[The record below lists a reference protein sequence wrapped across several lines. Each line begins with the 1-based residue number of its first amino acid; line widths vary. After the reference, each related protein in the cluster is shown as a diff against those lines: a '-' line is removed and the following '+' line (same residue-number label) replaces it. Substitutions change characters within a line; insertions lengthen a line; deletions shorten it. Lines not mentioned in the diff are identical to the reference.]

1 MRNQDLDAL
10 KTREQEAFSLKQN
23 AWKKYDEAK
32 TRCSELHDAMQSAWN
47 ERVSVRD
54 VMNREYEA
62 MQNDNNNYRA
72 VWDEYGRIRDYNNA
86 KIESL
91 RSEAD
96 YEHREMIRCF
106 DQASSCYQ
114 YGDKSEAPYW
124 SEQGH
129 SHKNLRD
136 QLNCQ
141 ISELCREVKAAK
153 QNAEMRANKT
163 NSSAFHRAKEAFD
176 DAKNRHEAFQ
186 AGFKRLKA
194 ERDQFKLE
202 FHRAEAE
209 HRKLKEQFQRKLNEI
224 KTNNRREREATLDKA
239 GVSLF
244 ERSDAKIVK
253 KSDGTIQVYHG
264 GIGSG
269 DGYGHGHTALDQFG
283 NKTYDRDAF
292 AEHGKQNYVD
302 NEKRDYNSYS
312 EYRNTALKNRPS
324 HGGWTSLERGVI
336 FDSNNRTYDV
346 TFRQGLGHN
355 DGQTL
360 ISDGHISGKKFN
372 EHHSHYGNNDKSRFP
387 NEPNRIE
394 DSSRHKNDDSYSGP
408 EH

>member
-10 KTREQEAFSLKQN
+10 KTREQEAFSFKQN

-32 TRCSELHDAMQSAWN
+32 TRCSELHDAMQSAWD
-47 ERVSVRD
+47 ERVSARD
-54 VMNREYEA
+54 VMNHEYEA

-163 NSSAFHRAKEAFD
+163 NSSAFHRAKEAFN

-186 AGFKRLKA
+186 AGFNRLKA
-194 ERDQFKLE
+194 ERDQLKLE

-209 HRKLKEQFQRKLNEI
+209 HRKLKEQFQRKLDEI
-224 KTNNRREREATLDKA
+224 KTNNKREREETLDKA

-283 NKTYDRDAF
+283 NKTYDRKAF
-292 AEHGKQNYVD
+292 TEHGKQNYVD
-302 NEKRDYNSYS
+302 NEDGSWSFRLWRQAAKGYANKKDPDHFTDILY
-312 EYRNTALKNRPS
+312 
-324 HGGWTSLERGVI
+324 GGSKGNI
-336 FDSNNRTYDV
+336 K
-346 TFRQGLGHN
+346 G
-355 DGQTL
+355 
-360 ISDGHISGKKFN
+360 DGHGHMIVENSTGDIVF
-372 EHHSHYGNNDKSRFP
+372 HRDMDGNIDVIDHERCP
-387 NEPNRIE
+387 GINEPKKKR
-394 DSSRHKNDDSYSGP
+394 
-408 EH
+408 

>member
-1 MRNQDLDAL
+1 MRSQDLDAL

-23 AWKKYDEAK
+23 AWKKYDEAR

-47 ERVSVRD
+47 ERVSARD
-54 VMNREYEA
+54 VMNHEYEA

-141 ISELCREVKAAK
+141 ISELYREVKAAK

-163 NSSAFHRAKEAFD
+163 NSSAFHRAKEAFN

-209 HRKLKEQFQRKLNEI
+209 HRKLKEQFQRKLDEI
-224 KTNNRREREATLDKA
+224 KTNNKREREATLDKA

-264 GIGSG
+264 GVGSG

-283 NKTYDRDAF
+283 NKTYDRKAF
-292 AEHGKQNYVD
+292 TEHGKQNYVD
-302 NEKRDYNSYS
+302 NEDGSWSFTLWRQVAKGYANKKDPDHFTDILY
-312 EYRNTALKNRPS
+312 
-324 HGGWTSLERGVI
+324 GGSKGNI
-336 FDSNNRTYDV
+336 K
-346 TFRQGLGHN
+346 G
-355 DGQTL
+355 
-360 ISDGHISGKKFN
+360 DGHGHMIVENSTGDIVF
-372 EHHSHYGNNDKSRFP
+372 HRDMDGNIDVIDHERCP
-387 NEPNRIE
+387 GINEPKKKR
-394 DSSRHKNDDSYSGP
+394 
-408 EH
+408 

>member
-47 ERVSVRD
+47 ERVSARD
-54 VMNREYEA
+54 VMNHEYEA

-209 HRKLKEQFQRKLNEI
+209 HRKLKEQFQRKLDEI
-224 KTNNRREREATLDKA
+224 KTNNKREREETLDKA

-283 NKTYDRDAF
+283 NKTYDRKAF
-292 AEHGKQNYVD
+292 TEHGKQNYVD
-302 NEKRDYNSYS
+302 NEDGSWSFRLWRQAAKGYANKKDPDHFTDILY
-312 EYRNTALKNRPS
+312 
-324 HGGWTSLERGVI
+324 GGSKGNI
-336 FDSNNRTYDV
+336 K
-346 TFRQGLGHN
+346 G
-355 DGQTL
+355 
-360 ISDGHISGKKFN
+360 DGHGHMIVENSTGDIVF
-372 EHHSHYGNNDKSRFP
+372 HRDMDGNIDVIDHERCP
-387 NEPNRIE
+387 GINEPKKKR
-394 DSSRHKNDDSYSGP
+394 
-408 EH
+408 

>member
-10 KTREQEAFSLKQN
+10 KTREHDAFSLKQN

-47 ERVSVRD
+47 ERVSARD

-72 VWDEYGRIRDYNNA
+72 VWDGYGRIRDYNNA

-176 DAKNRHEAFQ
+176 DAKNKHEAFQ

-194 ERDQFKLE
+194 ERDQLKIE

-209 HRKLKEQFQRKLNEI
+209 HRKLKEQFQRKLDEI
-224 KTNNRREREATLDKA
+224 KTNNRREREETLDKA

-283 NKTYDRDAF
+283 NKTYDRKAF
-292 AEHGKQNYVD
+292 TEHGKQNYVD
-302 NEKRDYNSYS
+302 NEDGSWSFRLWRQAAKGYANKKDPDHFTDILY
-312 EYRNTALKNRPS
+312 
-324 HGGWTSLERGVI
+324 GGSKGNI
-336 FDSNNRTYDV
+336 K
-346 TFRQGLGHN
+346 G
-355 DGQTL
+355 
-360 ISDGHISGKKFN
+360 DGHGHMIVENSTGDIVF
-372 EHHSHYGNNDKSRFP
+372 HRDMDGNIDVIDHERCP
-387 NEPNRIE
+387 GINEPKKKR
-394 DSSRHKNDDSYSGP
+394 
-408 EH
+408 

>member
-10 KTREQEAFSLKQN
+10 KTREQEAFSFKQN

-32 TRCSELHDAMQSAWN
+32 TRCSELHDAMQSAWD
-47 ERVSVRD
+47 ERVSARD
-54 VMNREYEA
+54 VMNHEYEA

-86 KIESL
+86 KIEGL

-209 HRKLKEQFQRKLNEI
+209 HRKLKEQFQRKLDEI
-224 KTNNRREREATLDKA
+224 KTNNRREREETLDKA

-283 NKTYDRDAF
+283 NKTYDRKAF
-292 AEHGKQNYVD
+292 TEHGKQNYVD
-302 NEKRDYNSYS
+302 NEDGSWSFRLWRQAAKGYANKKDPDHFTDILY
-312 EYRNTALKNRPS
+312 
-324 HGGWTSLERGVI
+324 GGSKGNI
-336 FDSNNRTYDV
+336 K
-346 TFRQGLGHN
+346 G
-355 DGQTL
+355 
-360 ISDGHISGKKFN
+360 DGHGHMIVENSTGDIVF
-372 EHHSHYGNNDKSRFP
+372 HRDMDGNIDVIDHERCP
-387 NEPNRIE
+387 GINEPKKKR
-394 DSSRHKNDDSYSGP
+394 
-408 EH
+408 

>member
-32 TRCSELHDAMQSAWN
+32 TRCSELHDAMQSAWD
-47 ERVSVRD
+47 ERVSARD
-54 VMNREYEA
+54 VMNHEYEA

-163 NSSAFHRAKEAFD
+163 NSSAFHRAKEAFN

-186 AGFKRLKA
+186 TGFKRLKA
-194 ERDQFKLE
+194 ERDQLKLE

-209 HRKLKEQFQRKLNEI
+209 HRKLKEQFQRKLDEI
-224 KTNNRREREATLDKA
+224 KTNNKREREETLDKA

-283 NKTYDRDAF
+283 NKTYDRKAF
-292 AEHGKQNYVD
+292 TEHGKQNYVD
-302 NEKRDYNSYS
+302 NEDGSWSFRLWRQAAKGYANKKDPDHFTDILY
-312 EYRNTALKNRPS
+312 
-324 HGGWTSLERGVI
+324 GGSKGNI
-336 FDSNNRTYDV
+336 K
-346 TFRQGLGHN
+346 G
-355 DGQTL
+355 
-360 ISDGHISGKKFN
+360 DGHGHMIVENSTGDIVF
-372 EHHSHYGNNDKSRFP
+372 HRDMDGNIDVIDHERCP
-387 NEPNRIE
+387 GINEPKKKR
-394 DSSRHKNDDSYSGP
+394 
-408 EH
+408 

>member
-10 KTREQEAFSLKQN
+10 KTREQEAFSFKQN

-47 ERVSVRD
+47 ERVSARD
-54 VMNREYEA
+54 VMNHEYES

-136 QLNCQ
+136 QLNYQ

-209 HRKLKEQFQRKLNEI
+209 HRKLKEQFQRKLDEI
-224 KTNNRREREATLDKA
+224 KTNNRREREETLDKA

-283 NKTYDRDAF
+283 NKTYDRKAF
-292 AEHGKQNYVD
+292 TEHGKQNYVD
-302 NEKRDYNSYS
+302 NEDGSWSFRLWRQAAKGYANKKDPDHFTDILY
-312 EYRNTALKNRPS
+312 
-324 HGGWTSLERGVI
+324 GGSKGNI
-336 FDSNNRTYDV
+336 K
-346 TFRQGLGHN
+346 G
-355 DGQTL
+355 
-360 ISDGHISGKKFN
+360 DGHGHMIVENSTGDIVF
-372 EHHSHYGNNDKSRFP
+372 HRDMDGNIDVIDHERCP
-387 NEPNRIE
+387 GINEPKKKR
-394 DSSRHKNDDSYSGP
+394 
-408 EH
+408 

>member
-23 AWKKYDEAK
+23 AWKKYDEAR
-32 TRCSELHDAMQSAWN
+32 TRCSELHDAMQSAWD
-47 ERVSVRD
+47 ERVSARD
-54 VMNREYEA
+54 VMNHEYEA

-163 NSSAFHRAKEAFD
+163 NSSAFHRAKEAFN
-176 DAKNRHEAFQ
+176 DAKNKHEAFQ
-186 AGFKRLKA
+186 TGFKRLKA

-209 HRKLKEQFQRKLNEI
+209 HRKLKEQFQRKLDEI
-224 KTNNRREREATLDKA
+224 KTNNKRERRETLDKA

-264 GIGSG
+264 GVGSG

-283 NKTYDRDAF
+283 NKTYDRKAF
-292 AEHGKQNYVD
+292 TEHGKQNYVD
-302 NEKRDYNSYS
+302 NEDGSWSFRLWRQAAKGYANKKDPDHFTDILY
-312 EYRNTALKNRPS
+312 
-324 HGGWTSLERGVI
+324 GGSKGNI
-336 FDSNNRTYDV
+336 K
-346 TFRQGLGHN
+346 G
-355 DGQTL
+355 
-360 ISDGHISGKKFN
+360 DGHGHMIVENSTGDIVF
-372 EHHSHYGNNDKSRFP
+372 HRDMDGNIDVIDHERCP
-387 NEPNRIE
+387 GINEPKKKR
-394 DSSRHKNDDSYSGP
+394 
-408 EH
+408 

>member
-10 KTREQEAFSLKQN
+10 KTREQEAFSLKQK

-32 TRCSELHDAMQSAWN
+32 TRCSEFHDAMQSAWN
-47 ERVSVRD
+47 ERVSARD
-54 VMNREYEA
+54 VMNHEYEA

-114 YGDKSEAPYW
+114 YGYKSEAPYW

-209 HRKLKEQFQRKLNEI
+209 HRKLKE
-224 KTNNRREREATLDKA
+224 
-239 GVSLF
+239 
-244 ERSDAKIVK
+244 
-253 KSDGTIQVYHG
+253 
-264 GIGSG
+264 
-269 DGYGHGHTALDQFG
+269 
-283 NKTYDRDAF
+283 
-292 AEHGKQNYVD
+292 
-302 NEKRDYNSYS
+302 
-312 EYRNTALKNRPS
+312 
-324 HGGWTSLERGVI
+324 
-336 FDSNNRTYDV
+336 
-346 TFRQGLGHN
+346 
-355 DGQTL
+355 
-360 ISDGHISGKKFN
+360 
-372 EHHSHYGNNDKSRFP
+372 
-387 NEPNRIE
+387 
-394 DSSRHKNDDSYSGP
+394 
-408 EH
+408 

>member
-10 KTREQEAFSLKQN
+10 KTREQEAFSLKQK

-47 ERVSVRD
+47 ERVSARD
-54 VMNREYEA
+54 VMNHEYEA
-62 MQNDNNNYRA
+62 MQNDSNNYRA

-136 QLNCQ
+136 QLNYQ
-141 ISELCREVKAAK
+141 VSELCREVKAAK

-194 ERDQFKLE
+194 ERDQLKLE
-202 FHRAEAE
+202 FNRAEAE
-209 HRKLKEQFQRKLNEI
+209 HRKLKEQFQRKLDEI
-224 KTNNRREREATLDKA
+224 KTNNKREREETLDKA

-283 NKTYDRDAF
+283 NKTYDRKAF
-292 AEHGKQNYVD
+292 TEHGKQNYVD
-302 NEKRDYNSYS
+302 NEDGSWSFRLWRQAAKGYANKKDPDHFTDILY
-312 EYRNTALKNRPS
+312 
-324 HGGWTSLERGVI
+324 GGSKGNI
-336 FDSNNRTYDV
+336 K
-346 TFRQGLGHN
+346 G
-355 DGQTL
+355 
-360 ISDGHISGKKFN
+360 DGHGHMIVENSTGDIVF
-372 EHHSHYGNNDKSRFP
+372 HRDMDGNIDVIDHERCP
-387 NEPNRIE
+387 GINEPKKKR
-394 DSSRHKNDDSYSGP
+394 
-408 EH
+408 

>member
-10 KTREQEAFSLKQN
+10 KTREQDAFSLKQN

-47 ERVSVRD
+47 ERVSARD
-54 VMNREYEA
+54 VMNHEYEA

-209 HRKLKEQFQRKLNEI
+209 HRKLKEQFQRKLDEI
-224 KTNNRREREATLDKA
+224 KTNNKREREETLDKA

-283 NKTYDRDAF
+283 NKTYDRKAF
-292 AEHGKQNYVD
+292 TEHGKQNYVD
-302 NEKRDYNSYS
+302 NEDGSWSFRLWRQAAKGYANKKDPDHFTDILY
-312 EYRNTALKNRPS
+312 
-324 HGGWTSLERGVI
+324 GGSKGNI
-336 FDSNNRTYDV
+336 K
-346 TFRQGLGHN
+346 G
-355 DGQTL
+355 
-360 ISDGHISGKKFN
+360 DGHGHMIIENSTGDIVF
-372 EHHSHYGNNDKSRFP
+372 HRDMDGNIDVIDHERCP
-387 NEPNRIE
+387 GINEPKKKR
-394 DSSRHKNDDSYSGP
+394 
-408 EH
+408 

>member
-10 KTREQEAFSLKQN
+10 KTREQEAFSFKQN

-32 TRCSELHDAMQSAWN
+32 TRCSELHDAMQSAWD
-47 ERVSVRD
+47 ERVSARD
-54 VMNREYEA
+54 VMNHEYEA

-86 KIESL
+86 KIEGL

-209 HRKLKEQFQRKLNEI
+209 HRKLKEQFQRKLDEI
-224 KTNNRREREATLDKA
+224 KTNNRREREETLDKA

-283 NKTYDRDAF
+283 NKTYDRKAF
-292 AEHGKQNYVD
+292 TEHGKQNYVD
-302 NEKRDYNSYS
+302 NEDGSWSFRLWRQAAKGYANKKDPDHFTDILY
-312 EYRNTALKNRPS
+312 
-324 HGGWTSLERGVI
+324 GGSKGNI
-336 FDSNNRTYDV
+336 K
-346 TFRQGLGHN
+346 G
-355 DGQTL
+355 
-360 ISDGHISGKKFN
+360 DGHGHMIVENSTGDIVF
-372 EHHSHYGNNDKSRFP
+372 HRDMDGNIDVIDYERCP
-387 NEPNRIE
+387 GINEPKKKR
-394 DSSRHKNDDSYSGP
+394 
-408 EH
+408 

>member
-23 AWKKYDEAK
+23 AWKKYDETK

-47 ERVSVRD
+47 ERVSARD
-54 VMNREYEA
+54 VMNREHEA

-86 KIESL
+86 KIEGL

-176 DAKNRHEAFQ
+176 DAKNKHEAFQ

-209 HRKLKEQFQRKLNEI
+209 HRKLKEQFQRKLDEI
-224 KTNNRREREATLDKA
+224 KTNNKREREETLDKA

-283 NKTYDRDAF
+283 NKTYDRKAF
-292 AEHGKQNYVD
+292 TEHGKQNYVD
-302 NEKRDYNSYS
+302 NEDGSWSFRLWRQAAKGYANKKDPDHFTDILY
-312 EYRNTALKNRPS
+312 
-324 HGGWTSLERGVI
+324 GGSKGNI
-336 FDSNNRTYDV
+336 K
-346 TFRQGLGHN
+346 G
-355 DGQTL
+355 
-360 ISDGHISGKKFN
+360 DGHGHMIVENSTGDIVF
-372 EHHSHYGNNDKSRFP
+372 HRDMDGNIDVIDHERCP
-387 NEPNRIE
+387 GINEPKKKR
-394 DSSRHKNDDSYSGP
+394 
-408 EH
+408 

>member
-1 MRNQDLDAL
+1 MRSQDLDAL

-47 ERVSVRD
+47 ERVSARD
-54 VMNREYEA
+54 VMNHEYEA

-224 KTNNRREREATLDKA
+224 KTNNKREREATLDKA

-244 ERSDAKIVK
+244 ERSDTKIVK

-283 NKTYDRDAF
+283 NKTYDRKAF

-302 NEKRDYNSYS
+302 NEDGSWSFRLWRQAAKGYANKKDPDHFTDILY
-312 EYRNTALKNRPS
+312 
-324 HGGWTSLERGVI
+324 GGSKGNI
-336 FDSNNRTYDV
+336 K
-346 TFRQGLGHN
+346 G
-355 DGQTL
+355 
-360 ISDGHISGKKFN
+360 DGHGHMIVENSTGDIVF
-372 EHHSHYGNNDKSRFP
+372 HRDMDGNIDVIDHERCP
-387 NEPNRIE
+387 GINEPKKKR
-394 DSSRHKNDDSYSGP
+394 
-408 EH
+408 

>member
-10 KTREQEAFSLKQN
+10 KIREQEAFSLKQN

-32 TRCSELHDAMQSAWN
+32 TRCSELHDAMQSAWD
-47 ERVSVRD
+47 ERVSTRD

-86 KIESL
+86 KIENL

-194 ERDQFKLE
+194 ERDQFKIE

-209 HRKLKEQFQRKLNEI
+209 HRKLKEQFQRKLDEI
-224 KTNNRREREATLDKA
+224 KTNNKREREEALDKA

-283 NKTYDRDAF
+283 NKTYDRKAF
-292 AEHGKQNYVD
+292 TEHGKQNYVD
-302 NEKRDYNSYS
+302 NEDGSWSFRLWRQAAKGYANKKDPDHFTDILY
-312 EYRNTALKNRPS
+312 
-324 HGGWTSLERGVI
+324 GGSKGNI
-336 FDSNNRTYDV
+336 K
-346 TFRQGLGHN
+346 G
-355 DGQTL
+355 
-360 ISDGHISGKKFN
+360 DGHGHMIVENSTGDIVF
-372 EHHSHYGNNDKSRFP
+372 HRDMDGNIDVIDYERCP
-387 NEPNRIE
+387 GINEPKKKR
-394 DSSRHKNDDSYSGP
+394 
-408 EH
+408 

>member
-10 KTREQEAFSLKQN
+10 KTREQEAFSLKQK

-32 TRCSELHDAMQSAWN
+32 TRCSEFHDAMQSAWN
-47 ERVSVRD
+47 ERVSARD
-54 VMNREYEA
+54 VMNHEYEA

-163 NSSAFHRAKEAFD
+163 NSSAFHRAKEAFN

-209 HRKLKEQFQRKLNEI
+209 HRKLKEQFQRKLDEI
-224 KTNNRREREATLDKA
+224 KTNNRREREETLDKA

-283 NKTYDRDAF
+283 NKTYDRKAF
-292 AEHGKQNYVD
+292 TEHGKQNYVD
-302 NEKRDYNSYS
+302 NEDGSWSFRLWRQAAKGYANKKDPDHFTDILY
-312 EYRNTALKNRPS
+312 
-324 HGGWTSLERGVI
+324 GGSKGNI
-336 FDSNNRTYDV
+336 K
-346 TFRQGLGHN
+346 G
-355 DGQTL
+355 
-360 ISDGHISGKKFN
+360 DGHGHMIVENSTGDIVF
-372 EHHSHYGNNDKSRFP
+372 HRDMDGNIDVIDHERCP
-387 NEPNRIE
+387 GINEPKKKR
-394 DSSRHKNDDSYSGP
+394 
-408 EH
+408 

>member
-23 AWKKYDEAK
+23 AWKKYDETK
-32 TRCSELHDAMQSAWN
+32 TRCSELHDAMQSTWN
-47 ERVSVRD
+47 ERVSARD

-86 KIESL
+86 KIEGL

-136 QLNCQ
+136 QLNYQ

-209 HRKLKEQFQRKLNEI
+209 HRKLKEQFQRKLDEI
-224 KTNNRREREATLDKA
+224 KTNNKREREETLNKA

-283 NKTYDRDAF
+283 NKTYDRKAF
-292 AEHGKQNYVD
+292 TEHGKQNYVD
-302 NEKRDYNSYS
+302 NEDGSWSFRLWRQAAKGYANKKDPDHFTDILY
-312 EYRNTALKNRPS
+312 
-324 HGGWTSLERGVI
+324 GGSKGNI
-336 FDSNNRTYDV
+336 K
-346 TFRQGLGHN
+346 G
-355 DGQTL
+355 
-360 ISDGHISGKKFN
+360 DGHGHMIVENSTGDIVF
-372 EHHSHYGNNDKSRFP
+372 HRDMDGNIDVIDHERCP
-387 NEPNRIE
+387 GINEPKKKR
-394 DSSRHKNDDSYSGP
+394 
-408 EH
+408 

>member
-10 KTREQEAFSLKQN
+10 NTIEQEAFSLKQN

-47 ERVSVRD
+47 ERVSARD
-54 VMNREYEA
+54 LMNHEYEA

-136 QLNCQ
+136 QLNYQ

-194 ERDQFKLE
+194 ERDQLKLE

-209 HRKLKEQFQRKLNEI
+209 HRKLKEQFQRKLDEI
-224 KTNNRREREATLDKA
+224 KTNNKREREETLDKA

-283 NKTYDRDAF
+283 NKTYDRKAF

-302 NEKRDYNSYS
+302 NEDGSWSFRLWRQAAKGYANKKDPDHFTDILY
-312 EYRNTALKNRPS
+312 
-324 HGGWTSLERGVI
+324 GGSKGNI
-336 FDSNNRTYDV
+336 K
-346 TFRQGLGHN
+346 G
-355 DGQTL
+355 
-360 ISDGHISGKKFN
+360 DGHGHMIVENSTGDIVF
-372 EHHSHYGNNDKSRFP
+372 HRDMDGNIDVIDHERCP
-387 NEPNRIE
+387 GINEPKKEAINLYTKTGFFIPSFLIFYFKQRI
-394 DSSRHKNDDSYSGP
+394 
-408 EH
+408 

>member
-32 TRCSELHDAMQSAWN
+32 TRCSELHDAMQSAWD
-47 ERVSVRD
+47 ERVSARD
-54 VMNREYEA
+54 VMNHEYEA

-136 QLNCQ
+136 QLNYQ

-209 HRKLKEQFQRKLNEI
+209 HRKLKEQFQRKLDEI
-224 KTNNRREREATLDKA
+224 KTNNRREREETLDKA

-283 NKTYDRDAF
+283 NKTYDRKAF
-292 AEHGKQNYVD
+292 TEHGKQNYVD
-302 NEKRDYNSYS
+302 NEDGSWSFRLWRQAAKGYANKKDPDHFTDILY
-312 EYRNTALKNRPS
+312 
-324 HGGWTSLERGVI
+324 GGSKGNI
-336 FDSNNRTYDV
+336 K
-346 TFRQGLGHN
+346 G
-355 DGQTL
+355 
-360 ISDGHISGKKFN
+360 DGHGHMIVENSTGDIVF
-372 EHHSHYGNNDKSRFP
+372 HRDMDGNIDVIDHERCP
-387 NEPNRIE
+387 GINEPKKKR
-394 DSSRHKNDDSYSGP
+394 
-408 EH
+408 

>member
-47 ERVSVRD
+47 ERVSARD

-209 HRKLKEQFQRKLNEI
+209 HRKLKEQFQRKLDEI
-224 KTNNRREREATLDKA
+224 KTNNKREREETLDKA

-302 NEKRDYNSYS
+302 NEDGSWSFRLWRQAAKGYANKKDPDHFTDILY
-312 EYRNTALKNRPS
+312 
-324 HGGWTSLERGVI
+324 GGSKGNI
-336 FDSNNRTYDV
+336 K
-346 TFRQGLGHN
+346 G
-355 DGQTL
+355 
-360 ISDGHISGKKFN
+360 DGHGHMIVENSTGDIVF
-372 EHHSHYGNNDKSRFP
+372 HRDMDGNIDVIDHERCP
-387 NEPNRIE
+387 GINEPKKKR
-394 DSSRHKNDDSYSGP
+394 
-408 EH
+408 

>member
-10 KTREQEAFSLKQN
+10 KTREQEAFSFKQN

-32 TRCSELHDAMQSAWN
+32 TRCSELHDAMQSAWD
-47 ERVSVRD
+47 ERVSARD
-54 VMNREYEA
+54 VMNHEYEA

-163 NSSAFHRAKEAFD
+163 NSSAFHRAKEAFN

-186 AGFKRLKA
+186 AGFNRLKA
-194 ERDQFKLE
+194 ERDQLKLE

-209 HRKLKEQFQRKLNEI
+209 HRKLKEQFQRKLDEI
-224 KTNNRREREATLDKA
+224 KTNNKREREETLDKA

-302 NEKRDYNSYS
+302 NEDGSWSFRLWRQAAKGYANKKDPDHFTDILY
-312 EYRNTALKNRPS
+312 
-324 HGGWTSLERGVI
+324 GGSKGNI
-336 FDSNNRTYDV
+336 K
-346 TFRQGLGHN
+346 G
-355 DGQTL
+355 
-360 ISDGHISGKKFN
+360 DGHGHMIVENSTGDIVF
-372 EHHSHYGNNDKSRFP
+372 HRDMDGNIDVIDHERCP
-387 NEPNRIE
+387 GINEPKKKR
-394 DSSRHKNDDSYSGP
+394 
-408 EH
+408 

>member
-23 AWKKYDEAK
+23 AWKKYDETK

-47 ERVSVRD
+47 ERVSARD

-86 KIESL
+86 KIEGL

-163 NSSAFHRAKEAFD
+163 NSSAFHRAKEAFN
-176 DAKNRHEAFQ
+176 DAKNKHEAFQ
-186 AGFKRLKA
+186 TGFKRLKA

-209 HRKLKEQFQRKLNEI
+209 HRKLKEQFQRKLDEI
-224 KTNNRREREATLDKA
+224 KTNNRREREETLDKA

-302 NEKRDYNSYS
+302 NEDGSWSFRLWRQAAKGYANKKDPDHFTDILY
-312 EYRNTALKNRPS
+312 
-324 HGGWTSLERGVI
+324 GGSKGNI
-336 FDSNNRTYDV
+336 K
-346 TFRQGLGHN
+346 G
-355 DGQTL
+355 
-360 ISDGHISGKKFN
+360 DGHGHMIVENSTGDIVF
-372 EHHSHYGNNDKSRFP
+372 HRDMDGNIDVIDHERCP
-387 NEPNRIE
+387 GINEPKKKR
-394 DSSRHKNDDSYSGP
+394 
-408 EH
+408 

>member
-10 KTREQEAFSLKQN
+10 KTREQDAFSLKQN

-47 ERVSVRD
+47 ERVSARD

-86 KIESL
+86 KIEGL

-129 SHKNLRD
+129 SYKNLRD
-136 QLNCQ
+136 QLNYQ

-209 HRKLKEQFQRKLNEI
+209 HRKLKEQFQ
-224 KTNNRREREATLDKA
+224 
-239 GVSLF
+239 
-244 ERSDAKIVK
+244 
-253 KSDGTIQVYHG
+253 
-264 GIGSG
+264 
-269 DGYGHGHTALDQFG
+269 
-283 NKTYDRDAF
+283 
-292 AEHGKQNYVD
+292 
-302 NEKRDYNSYS
+302 
-312 EYRNTALKNRPS
+312 
-324 HGGWTSLERGVI
+324 
-336 FDSNNRTYDV
+336 
-346 TFRQGLGHN
+346 
-355 DGQTL
+355 
-360 ISDGHISGKKFN
+360 
-372 EHHSHYGNNDKSRFP
+372 
-387 NEPNRIE
+387 
-394 DSSRHKNDDSYSGP
+394 
-408 EH
+408 

>member
-23 AWKKYDEAK
+23 AWKKYDETK

-47 ERVSVRD
+47 ERVSARD

-209 HRKLKEQFQRKLNEI
+209 HRKLKEQFQRKLDEI
-224 KTNNRREREATLDKA
+224 KTNNRREREETLDKA

-283 NKTYDRDAF
+283 NKTYDRKAF
-292 AEHGKQNYVD
+292 TEHGKQNYVD
-302 NEKRDYNSYS
+302 NEDGSWSFRLWRQAAKGYANKKDPDHFTDILY
-312 EYRNTALKNRPS
+312 
-324 HGGWTSLERGVI
+324 GGSKGNI
-336 FDSNNRTYDV
+336 K
-346 TFRQGLGHN
+346 G
-355 DGQTL
+355 
-360 ISDGHISGKKFN
+360 DGHGHMIVENSTGDIVF
-372 EHHSHYGNNDKSRFP
+372 HRDMDGNIDVIDHERCP
-387 NEPNRIE
+387 GINEPKKKR
-394 DSSRHKNDDSYSGP
+394 
-408 EH
+408 

>member
-23 AWKKYDEAK
+23 AWKKYDETK

-47 ERVSVRD
+47 ERVSARD

-86 KIESL
+86 KIEGL

-176 DAKNRHEAFQ
+176 DAKNKHEAFQ

-209 HRKLKEQFQRKLNEI
+209 HRKLKEQFQRKLDEI
-224 KTNNRREREATLDKA
+224 KTNNKREREETLDKA

-269 DGYGHGHTALDQFG
+269 DGYEHGHTALDQFG

-292 AEHGKQNYVD
+292 TEHGKQNYVD
-302 NEKRDYNSYS
+302 NEDGSWSFRLW
-312 EYRNTALKNRPS
+312 RQTAKGYANKKDPDHFTDILY
-324 HGGWTSLERGVI
+324 GGSKGNI
-336 FDSNNRTYDV
+336 K
-346 TFRQGLGHN
+346 G
-355 DGQTL
+355 
-360 ISDGHISGKKFN
+360 DGHGHMIVENSTGDIVF
-372 EHHSHYGNNDKSRFP
+372 HRDMDGNIDVIDHERCP
-387 NEPNRIE
+387 GINEPKKKR
-394 DSSRHKNDDSYSGP
+394 
-408 EH
+408 